1 MAQHHAGRAV
11 EAGQTAD
18 DAQVIGKM
26 PVAVKLDKVGEYFV
40 DVVQRVR
47 ALGVA
52 GDLGDLPGREVAV
65 DVFGELL
72 AFLGELIDLVGN
84 IDG

>member
-1 MAQHHAGRAV
+1 
-11 EAGQTAD
+11 
-18 DAQVIGKM
+18 M
-26 PVAVKLDKVGEYFV
+26 PVAVKLHIVGEYFV
-40 DVVQRVR
+40 DVIQRVR

-72 AFLGELIDLVGN
+72 AFLGKLVDFVRD